1 MSPVTEEQLNDVV
14 KNLSNNIIGSNN
26 AIVQNFEGTANN
38 LQNNQNRLQQQIN
51 EINEPLR
58 LPALAN
64 VQTMVSQAIMEFDW

>member
-51 EINEPLR
+51 E
-58 LPALAN
+58 
-64 VQTMVSQAIMEFDW
+64 AICPQKS